1 MPVKILKNGARV
13 IDNPTS
19 DEIELFWHEFSP
31 VGISARQMKS
41 LSQPGG
47 QSVRTEEQAA
57 DQAPQEPE
65 DQ

>member
-1 MPVKILKNGARV
+1 MPLKKLKNGVRV
-13 IDNPTS
+13 LRKPTS
-19 DEIELFWHEFSP
+19 DEVAAFWRGFSP
-31 VGISARQMKS
+31 VGISARQVQS